1 MFDPERIAGKRWPSE
16 RQVGLETRPD
26 VKGPTRIIEWGLWV
40 ALMTSGLLE
49 VERVLFVVLDLFVD
63 LEAVAGGL

>member
-1 MFDPERIAGKRWPSE
+1 LIKVFDPERIAGRRWPSE

-49 VERVLFVVLDLFVD
+49 V
-63 LEAVAGGL
+63 